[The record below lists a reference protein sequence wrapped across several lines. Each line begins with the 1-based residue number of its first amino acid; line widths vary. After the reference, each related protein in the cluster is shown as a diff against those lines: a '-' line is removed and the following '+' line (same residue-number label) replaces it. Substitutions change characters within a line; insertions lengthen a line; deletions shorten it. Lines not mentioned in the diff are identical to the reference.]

1 MQIAF
6 STAFSGLLASRPT
19 CLSITGAIGLHGFLL
34 ALGLPSWQ
42 CPIRHGLGLPC
53 PGCGLSRAMISGFHG
68 DWQQALLIHAFAP
81 VAIAV
86 ILLIMVSGL
95 LPTGWRGAL
104 VGGVR
109 TLETHTGITFFL
121 LTGLIV
127 YWLVRLLFFH
137 DILYGLVM

>member
-19 CLSITGAIGLHGFLL
+19 CLSITGALGLHGFLL

-42 CPIRHGLGLPC
+42 CPIRHGLGVPC
-53 PGCGLSRAMISGFHG
+53 PGCGLSRAMISSLHG
-68 DWQQALLIHAFAP
+68 DWQHALLMHAFAP
-81 VAIAV
+81 VAIVAL
-86 ILLIMVSGL
+86 LLIMVSGL
-95 LPTGWRGAL
+95 LPTGWRGSL

-109 TLETHTGITFFL
+109 SLETHTGITFFL
-121 LTGLIV
+121 LTGLMA

-137 DILYGLVM
+137 DILYDLVM